1 MSGARAQQKS
11 SATVSLG
18 AAFATACA
26 VRHDRDFLVDDDMR
40 LGGASAERTS
50 RRLAAVLRARGL
62 RAGARIAFMC
72 RPSVAHAV
80 TWFAAVRLGAV
91 ATNLHLLEP
100 PERLAETI
108 RWLDADHVVHDEEF
122 KDAADRIAANA
133 TQLNIVGLARLL
145 EEAASAD
152 ASGLYLDNAAPVDPV
167 AIVLSSGSTGR
178 PKGVVHTHASV
189 LASIAAGVALY
200 RNIGSYD
207 SVLVCI
213 GTSFGGW
220 CNVVLPFV
228 GAGAK
233 LAFQRRFEPQTF
245 LAGLAAEKITIAP
258 LVPTMWRM
266 VLAQQTQRYD
276 LSAVRLA
283 FMSGEA
289 ASRRDIESVRAHI
302 TPNVRA
308 AYLSTEGA
316 CASGVVADERDY
328 VGDGPTA
335 AHLLESVE
343 VRIVAADGRAGAN
356 LPPEQS
362 GEILLRSAS
371 LAQGYWKDPQR
382 TSDRFVDGWWRSGD
396 TGFMTADGRLVV
408 AGRTDHVIN
417 SGGVKVQAEEIEAAL
432 LAHPRIRQAAVVG
445 LPDATWGQRAEAFVL
460 SDVDAETITAWSRA
474 EGFAPP
480 LRFLKAIHVVDAL
493 PTGPTGKLYRPALRA
508 QKD

>member
-1 MSGARAQQKS
+1 MSVVRAQQNTFA
-11 SATVSLG
+11 SASLG
-18 AAFATACA
+18 AVFVDACA
-26 VRHDRDFLVDDDMR
+26 VRHDRDFLVDDSMR
-40 LGGASAERTS
+40 LEGASAERTS
-50 RRLAAVLRARGL
+50 RRLAAVLRAHGL
-62 RAGARIAFMC
+62 RAGARIAFIC
-72 RPSVAHAV
+72 RPSVAHTV

-100 PERLAETI
+100 PDRLAETI
-108 RWLDADHVVHDEEF
+108 AWLDADHVVHDEEF

-133 TQLNIVGLARLL
+133 TQLNIVSLARLL

-152 ASGLYLDNAAPVDPV
+152 ASGLHLDNAAPADPV

-189 LASIAAGVALY
+189 LASIAAGAALY
-200 RNIGSYD
+200 RDIGSGD

-233 LAFQRRFEPQTF
+233 LAFQRRFDAQTF

-266 VLAQQTQRYD
+266 VLAQQTRRYD

-328 VGDGPTA
+328 VDDGQTA
-335 AHLLESVE
+335 AHLLETVE
-343 VRIVAADGRAGAN
+343 VRIVAADGRAGAS
-356 LPPEQS
+356 LLPEQS

-396 TGFMTADGRLVV
+396 TGFMTADGRLVI

-417 SGGVKVQAEEIEAAL
+417 SGGVKVQAEDIEAAL
-432 LAHPRIRQAAVVG
+432 LTHPRIRQAAVIG
-445 LPDATWGQRAEAFVL
+445 LPDATWGERAEAFVL
-460 SDVDAETITAWSRA
+460 SDVDAETIAAWSRA
-474 EGFAPP
+474 EGFVPP

>member
-1 MSGARAQQKS
+1 
-11 SATVSLG
+11 
-18 AAFATACA
+18 
-26 VRHDRDFLVDDDMR
+26 
-40 LGGASAERTS
+40 
-50 RRLAAVLRARGL
+50 
-62 RAGARIAFMC
+62 
-72 RPSVAHAV
+72 
-80 TWFAAVRLGAV
+80 
-91 ATNLHLLEP
+91 
-100 PERLAETI
+100 
-108 RWLDADHVVHDEEF
+108 
-122 KDAADRIAANA
+122 
-133 TQLNIVGLARLL
+133 
-145 EEAASAD
+145 
-152 ASGLYLDNAAPVDPV
+152 
-167 AIVLSSGSTGR
+167 
-178 PKGVVHTHASV
+178 
-189 LASIAAGVALY
+189 LY
-200 RNIGSYD
+200 RDIGSDD

-233 LAFQRRFEPQTF
+233 LAFQRRFDPQAF

-266 VLAQQTQRYD
+266 VLAQQTRRYD

-289 ASRRDIESVRAHI
+289 ASRRDVEGVRAHI
-302 TPNVRA
+302 TPHVRA

-328 VGDGPTA
+328 VGDGATA
-335 AHLLESVE
+335 ARLLDGVE
-343 VRIVAADGRAGAN
+343 VRVVAPDGQADAA
-356 LPPEQS
+356 LPPQHA

-371 LAQGYWKDPQR
+371 LAQRYWKDPRR
-382 TSDRFVDGWWRSGD
+382 TADRYVNGWWRSGD

-417 SGGVKVQAEEIEAAL
+417 SGGVKVQAEDIEAAL
-432 LAHPRIRQAAVVG
+432 LAHPRIRQAAVIG
-445 LPDATWGQRAEAFVL
+445 LPDETWGQRAEAFVL
-460 SDVDAETITAWSRA
+460 SDIDAEAISAWSRA
-474 EGFAPP
+474 EGFVPP

>member
-1 MSGARAQQKS
+1 MSGARAQQTS
-11 SATVSLG
+11 SAAVTLG
-18 AAFATACA
+18 AAFEAACA
-26 VRHDRDFLVDDDMR
+26 IRHDRDFLVDDDLR
-40 LGGASAERTS
+40 LDGQSAERMS
-50 RRLAAVLRARGL
+50 RRLAAVLRARGV
-62 RAGARIAFMC
+62 RTGARIAFNC
-72 RPSVAHAV
+72 RPSTAHPV

-91 ATNLHLLEP
+91 ATNLHLLET
-100 PERLAETI
+100 PERLAEAI
-108 RWLDADHVVHDEEF
+108 AWLGADHVVHDEEF
-122 KDAADRIAANA
+122 TDTAHRIAANA
-133 TQLNIVGLARLL
+133 AQLSTVSLSRLL
-145 EEAASAD
+145 EKASSAD
-152 ASGLYLDNAAPVDPV
+152 ASDLHLDGAAADDPV

-189 LASIAAGVALY
+189 LASIAAGAALY
-200 RNIGSYD
+200 RDIGSDD

-233 LAFQRRFEPQTF
+233 LAFQRRFDPQAF
-245 LAGLAAEKITIAP
+245 LIGLAAEKITIAP

-266 VLAQQTQRYD
+266 VLAQQTSRYD

-289 ASRRDIESVRAHI
+289 ASRRDVEGVRAHI

-328 VGDGPTA
+328 VGDGATA
-335 AHLLESVE
+335 ARLLDGVE
-343 VRIVAADGRAGAN
+343 VRIAAPDGQADTT
-356 LPPEQS
+356 LPPQHA

-371 LAQGYWKDPQR
+371 LAQRYWKDPRR
-382 TSDRFVDGWWRSGD
+382 TADRFVNGWWRSGD

-417 SGGVKVQAEEIEAAL
+417 SGGVKVQAEDIEAAL
-432 LAHPRIRQAAVVG
+432 LAHPRIRQAAVIG
-445 LPDATWGQRAEAFVL
+445 LPDETWGQRAEAFVL
-460 SDVDAETITAWSRA
+460 SDIDAEAISAWSRA
-474 EGFAPP
+474 EGFVPP